1 MFQQSNSLGTL
12 RKILH
17 TYGLPNR
24 WEVGGEMTLGND
36 AQVVGRVAAL
46 AGSPHAD
53 FLRGALGTGDRVM
66 SGIIA
71 CRTHLSY
78 DDYWSMVGDI
88 VIIAKTLRAVFQRD
102 GAY

>member
-1 MFQQSNSLGTL
+1 
-12 RKILH
+12 
-17 TYGLPNR
+17 
-24 WEVGGEMTLGND
+24 
-36 AQVVGRVAAL
+36 
-46 AGSPHAD
+46 
-53 FLRGALGTGDRVM
+53 M

-78 DDYWSMVGDI
+78 DYWSMVGDI